1 MAILPLLGL
10 KKLAAK
16 RERRPKPPTQVTAL
30 DWDGRALYLAQT
42 TTRGSRI
49 VISRVASAPLKLPA
63 DAERS
68 DPAPL
73 GRALAQ
79 ALDQMR
85 VKPAT
90 VVLGIPR
97 AQVVLRTLL
106 LPVIDDVRELASVVH
121 LQIGKDLPF
130 RLADAV
136 VDFKVNG
143 QVAPAPARPA
153 VDDKLP
159 PPVTPV
165 AAPAPRLEVVVA
177 VAKREVVE
185 FHQRVAEAAGL
196 KLSAL
201 GLLAYANA
209 RCVEAAQLAREMPAF
224 ALVSLRPDE
233 VSVDI
238 VAGTTLPFSRGIA
251 IKPPAEPDAAA
262 REAFVA
268 SMTIEIVRTLRSY
281 GGLGVQAELKKVFVT
296 GATGQEPAV
305 VSALRLQVAM
315 PVEALEIAAP
325 LELDAESRPHAPGAT
340 AAVGLALGLTDEAG
354 LPFDF
359 LNPKRPAVERNLTR
373 MRIIA
378 GLALAACLALVVGG
392 LRAWLIGKRQK
403 ILATVQSEVV
413 AAEKKLPIYKQMI
426 QQAGVV
432 NGWIKGDRDW
442 LDHYAYLSAVL
453 PSSDEI
459 HLTSLTVSGQQV
471 LRLAV
476 QARSGE
482 ILAKVEKQL
491 RAAGYDVKPL
501 SITPGADRNGYEFR
515 STVELVV
522 PDKLKIDLSKVKPPA
537 RPADDASLDPPVRK
551 GGG

>member
-1 MAILPLLGL
+1 
-10 KKLAAK
+10 
-16 RERRPKPPTQVTAL
+16 
-30 DWDGRALYLAQT
+30 
-42 TTRGSRI
+42 
-49 VISRVASAPLKLPA
+49 
-63 DAERS
+63 
-68 DPAPL
+68 
-73 GRALAQ
+73 
-79 ALDQMR
+79 
-85 VKPAT
+85 
-90 VVLGIPR
+90 
-97 AQVVLRTLL
+97 
-106 LPVIDDVRELASVVH
+106 
-121 LQIGKDLPF
+121 
-130 RLADAV
+130 
-136 VDFKVNG
+136 
-143 QVAPAPARPA
+143 
-153 VDDKLP
+153 
-159 PPVTPV
+159 
-165 AAPAPRLEVVVA
+165 
-177 VAKREVVE
+177 
-185 FHQRVAEAAGL
+185 L

-201 GLLAYANA
+201 GLLPYANA
-209 RCVEAAQLAREMPAF
+209 RCLEACQLARDLPAF

-238 VAGTTLPFSRGIA
+238 AAGTALPFSRGIA
-251 IKPPAEPDAAA
+251 IKPPVEPDAAA
-262 REAFVA
+262 REVFIGA
-268 SMTIEIVRTLRSY
+268 MTIEIVRTLRSY
-281 GGLGVQAELKKVFVT
+281 GGLGAQAELKKVFVT
-296 GATGQEPAV
+296 GATGQETAV
-305 VSALRLQVAM
+305 VSALRGQVAA
-315 PVEALEIAAP
+315 PVEALEIAP
-325 LELDAESRPHAPGAT
+325 SLELDQDSRPHTPGAT
-340 AAVGLALGLTDEAG
+340 AAVGLAFGLTDDDG

-373 MRIIA
+373 VRIIL
-378 GLALAACLALVVGG
+378 GLALAACLALAVGG
-392 LRAWLIGKRQK
+392 LRAWLVGKRQK
-403 ILATVQSEVV
+403 ILAGVQSEVV

-453 PSSDEI
+453 PPSDEI